1 MFYNFQVCVS
11 TTSHMSIITTP
22 YVLQI
27 KKSKVQRLNHLF
39 GVIHPFRAR
48 LDLITRLLGLSL
60 VSTSPLCP
68 GKQRQ
73 QESSCDMRALCG
85 PGLVVG
91 GEMGRIKDNHTEGV
105 IWEEFNWAE
114 AKIKKEQHWGSVEI
128 P

>member
-1 MFYNFQVCVS
+1 M
-11 TTSHMSIITTP
+11 
-22 YVLQI
+22 
-27 KKSKVQRLNHLF
+27 F
-39 GVIHPFRAR
+39 GVTHLVRAR
-48 LDLITRLLGLSL
+48 LDRITRPLGLSP

-73 QESSCDMRALCG
+73 QENSCDMRALCG

-91 GEMGRIKDNHTEGV
+91 GEMGRIKDNHIEGG

-114 AKIKKEQHWGSVEI
+114 AKIKEEQHWGSVEI